1 MNSTIIILLLL
12 VLLASLVLFI
22 ILLLDQ
28 RRNADQK
35 IHEQKTSDKESTI
48 DEKKDPI
55 SIHEAC
61 MTGNMREL
69 NQWLTTGTDLNQQDD
84 DGYTPL
90 HHACENGFED
100 IVQKLLDNKAK
111 VNSLTKASLLS
122 PLACL
127 VIGRIDNKMTESAF
141 IKIIGILRKAGGEIN
156 RTTEEAVPPIKAV
169 IARGNMELL
178 DLFMSL
184 HVHIFVE
191 DSDKRNMLHHIA
203 LNPNENSLAITEFLI
218 QRGLEINAQDS
229 DGNTPLHLA
238 ISPYQ
243 KDVVKH
249 LINSGADSEIK
260 NWKGI
265 SPKSMVQQNLVNFLR
280 QS

>member
-55 SIHEAC
+55 SIYEAC

-100 IVQKLLDNKAK
+100 IVQKLL
-111 VNSLTKASLLS
+111 LR
-122 PLACL
+122 LA
-127 VIGRIDNKMTESAF
+127 V
-141 IKIIGILRKAGGEIN
+141 
-156 RTTEEAVPPIKAV
+156 
-169 IARGNMELL
+169 
-178 DLFMSL
+178 
-184 HVHIFVE
+184 
-191 DSDKRNMLHHIA
+191 
-203 LNPNENSLAITEFLI
+203 
-218 QRGLEINAQDS
+218 
-229 DGNTPLHLA
+229 
-238 ISPYQ
+238 
-243 KDVVKH
+243 
-249 LINSGADSEIK
+249 
-260 NWKGI
+260 
-265 SPKSMVQQNLVNFLR
+265 
-280 QS
+280 